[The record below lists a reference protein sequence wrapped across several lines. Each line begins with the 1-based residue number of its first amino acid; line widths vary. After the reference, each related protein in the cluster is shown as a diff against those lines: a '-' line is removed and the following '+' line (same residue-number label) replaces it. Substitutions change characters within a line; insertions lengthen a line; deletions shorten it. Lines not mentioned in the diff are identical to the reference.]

1 MVSAFF
7 VVVGLWCFHDFMK
20 STRKQWRSRKNSIT
34 EHVFMSLSDIGAS
47 THHTKKHQKGNVHRL
62 GTGGKIR
69 ISVVNVTSQRYATH
83 KHYLLENMKQK
94 CDALWYHNQEYF
106 QLFLRKDLSTHE
118 FLDFFREDWN
128 KFDFHNI
135 SGNLP
140 LRLTQKHGLSK
151 ARVEKNQTQ
160 FRGESI
166 S

>member
-7 VVVGLWCFHDFMK
+7 CRRWPMMFSWFYEIHPQTMA
-20 STRKQWRSRKNSIT
+20 KQKKQHHRACIHVTFRHRSLDAP
-34 EHVFMSLSDIGAS
+34 H
-47 THHTKKHQKGNVHRL
+47 KKAPVGNVHRL